1 MEPRQSVDPFEVA
14 FKDVEE
20 LPPDSPTA
28 DSMEI
33 ESQIQTPAIV
43 STSPAVIAPAGTN
56 ASTGNNEDEDED
68 EEDDNVDINIRN
80 ISYKSDPD
88 KAARTQAILSRFT
101 EEQMER
107 YEFFRRSRFKK
118 SDMRKLL
125 LSITGMRAVSE
136 PMIVAVSA
144 TAKMFVGDIVE
155 TARAVMTDW
164 KDSGPIRPCHIRE
177 AYRRLK
183 LEGKVPRRSVPRLF

>member
-33 ESQIQTPAIV
+33 ESQIQTPVIV

-88 KAARTQAILSRFT
+88 KAARTQYVEDYLSSFCYVLQTYMGMLHFT
-101 EEQMER
+101 MV
-107 YEFFRRSRFKK
+107 K
-118 SDMRKLL
+118 
-125 LSITGMRAVSE
+125 
-136 PMIVAVSA
+136 
-144 TAKMFVGDIVE
+144 E
-155 TARAVMTDW
+155 T
-164 KDSGPIRPCHIRE
+164 K
-177 AYRRLK
+177 
-183 LEGKVPRRSVPRLF
+183 